1 MEDKVTVGARLR
13 QIMNE
18 NNLKQVDIL
27 NKTAPLQAE
36 YNVRIA
42 KNDLSQYV
50 NDKVEPNQERLFIL
64 AKALGVNEPWL
75 MGFNVPKYKN
85 DTTISN
91 IIEIKQTRNIPVVG
105 TIACGDPILAQE
117 NISDTIPFPVE
128 LLPSGNLF
136 FLKAQGNSMEPTIKE
151 DALVLIRKQEEVE
164 NGEIAAVLVNGDT
177 EATLKKVRKLGD
189 TILLEAINE
198 EYAPYLVNKEN
209 PARIIGKAI
218 KVVNEL

>member
-1 MEDKVTVGARLR
+1 MFAKNLRYLREKSGMKQIDLAHQLGRKSSSSISEWERGKYTPKVEIVAD
-13 QIMNE
+13 IAKIFN
-18 NNLKQVDIL
+18 VDIDDMM
-27 NKTAPLQAE
+27 N
-36 YNVRIA
+36 I
-42 KNDLSQYV
+42 DLSFQPT
-50 NDKVEPNQERLFIL
+50 K
-64 AKALGVNEPWL
+64 
-75 MGFNVPKYKN
+75 
-85 DTTISN
+85 S
-91 IIEIKQTRNIPVVG
+91 IEIKQTRNIPVIG
-105 TIACGDPILAQE
+105 TIACREPILAQE

-128 LLPSGNLF
+128 LLPIGNLF

-218 KVVNEL
+218 KVLNEL

>member
-1 MEDKVTVGARLR
+1 MSRKFSPSERL
-13 QIMNE
+13 QYIMAE
-18 NNLKQVDIL
+18 RALKQVDIL
-27 NKTAPLQAE
+27 NLSIPYQKETGISMGKSA
-36 YNVRIA
+36 
-42 KNDLSQYV
+42 LSQYV
-50 NDKVEPNQERLFIL
+50 NGKQEPDQHRIYLL
-64 AKALGVNEPWL
+64 SKTLGVNEAWL
-75 MGFNVPKYKN
+75 MGF
-85 DTTISN
+85 DTIEERNFQPTN

-105 TIACGDPILAQE
+105 TIACGEPILAQE

-151 DALVLIRKQEEVE
+151 SALVLIRKQEEVE

-218 KVVNEL
+218 KVLNEL

>member
-1 MEDKVTVGARLR
+1 MSRKFSPSERL
-13 QIMNE
+13 QYIMAE
-18 NNLKQVDIL
+18 RALKQVDIL
-27 NKTAPLQAE
+27 NLSIPYQKETGISMGKSA
-36 YNVRIA
+36 
-42 KNDLSQYV
+42 LSQYV
-50 NDKVEPNQERLFIL
+50 NGKQEPDQHRIYLL
-64 AKALGVNEPWL
+64 SKTLGVNEAWL
-75 MGFNVPKYKN
+75 MGF
-85 DTTISN
+85 DTIKERNFQPTN
-91 IIEIKQTRNIPVVG
+91 IIEIKQTRNIPVIG
-105 TIACGDPILAQE
+105 NIACGEPILAQE

-128 LLPSGNLF
+128 LLPSGDLF

-218 KVVNEL
+218 KVLNEL

>member
-1 MEDKVTVGARLR
+1 MKKEELSKYVGTKIKYFRKSKKLTQED
-13 QIMNE
+13 
-18 NNLKQVDIL
+18 
-27 NKTAPLQAE
+27 
-36 YNVRIA
+36 
-42 KNDLSQYV
+42 
-50 NDKVEPNQERLFIL
+50 
-64 AKALGVNEPWL
+64 LGNL
-75 MGFNVPKYKN
+75 MGTKKA
-85 DTTISN
+85 TISN
-91 IIEIKQTRNIPVVG
+91 WENGYRSPQQDSLFELADILEVSINDFFPPVSNVIEIKKTQNIPVVG

-218 KVVNEL
+218 KVLNEL